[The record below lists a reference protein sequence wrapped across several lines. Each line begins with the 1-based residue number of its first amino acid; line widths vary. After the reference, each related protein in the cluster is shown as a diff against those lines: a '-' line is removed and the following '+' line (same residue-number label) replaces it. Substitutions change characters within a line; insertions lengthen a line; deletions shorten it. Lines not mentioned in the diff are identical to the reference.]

1 MSLNEIPSA
10 NRVHIGFFGCRNA
23 GKSSLINKIANQD
36 ISVVSDKKG
45 TTTDPV
51 SKSMEIL
58 PLGAVVLT
66 DTPGYDDEGELGER
80 RISQTKKVLNRS
92 DGAVL
97 VADSEVGLCEYDIEL
112 IELFE
117 SKGIPYI
124 IAYNKCDLKNAE
136 LMGKNEVSVSALSG
150 EGIEFLLEK
159 IGGLVKKE
167 EKKLLGDL
175 ISKGDTVVLVIPI
188 DESAPKGRIILPQQQ
203 ALRDIL
209 DAGAKA
215 VVCRETEF
223 AETLASL
230 KDKPKLVVTD
240 SQVFGTVSKE
250 TPEDIELTSFSIL
263 MARYKGFLDS
273 AVAGVCKIDK
283 LKDGDTVLI
292 AEACTHRRQ
301 CKDIG
306 TVKLPKLLKKY
317 TGADIK
323 LETSSGGGFPDD
335 LSGYSLILHCGGC
348 MINDREM
355 RYRIKSAE
363 DAGVPLTNYGTAI
376 AYMNGILERS
386 LKVFPVM
393 VERINTKK

>member
-66 DTPGYDDEGELGER
+66 DTPGFDDEGELGER
-80 RISQTKKVLNRS
+80 RVSQTKKVLNRS

-97 VADSEVGLCEYDIEL
+97 VADSEVGLCEYDREL

-117 SKGIPYI
+117 AKEIPYI
-124 IAYNKCDLKNAE
+124 VAYNKCDIKE
-136 LMGKNEVSVSALSG
+136 LEVQGKNEVAVSALNG
-150 EGIEFLLEK
+150 DGIDDLLEK
-159 IGGLVKKE
+159 IGGLTKKE
-167 EKKLLGDL
+167 EKKMLGDL
-175 ISKGDTVVLVIPI
+175 ISKGDTAVLVIPI

-209 DAGAKA
+209 DRGAKA
-215 VVCRETEF
+215 VVCRDTEF
-223 AETLASL
+223 AETLASI

-240 SQVFGTVSKE
+240 SQVFGVVSKE

-273 AVAGVCKIDK
+273 AVAGVCKIDE
-283 LKDGDTVLI
+283 LRDGDTVLI

-306 TVKLPKLLKKY
+306 TVKLPKLLKKH

-323 LETSSGGGFPDD
+323 FETSSGGGFPED
-335 LSGYSLILHCGGC
+335 LSRYSLILHCGGC

-355 RYRIKSAE
+355 RCRIKCAE
-363 DAGVPLTNYGTAI
+363 DARVPLTNYGTAI

-386 LKVFPVM
+386 LKVFPEIF
-393 VERINTKK
+393 ERIYTKK